1 MRLFRVLLYSD
12 DPQFCMKMV
21 AECERLGFQIRLVDY
36 LEEIKEQYEIVAV
49 DVGSDFK
56 KTRYISKAKETFRVP
71 IFAITNK
78 MNSKLQAKC
87 NDDGASLTFEKKIF
101 IQSLH
106 SIKSHVE
113 NA

>member
-1 MRLFRVLLYSD
+1 
-12 DPQFCMKMV
+12 MKMV
-21 AECERLGFQIRLVDY
+21 AECERLGYQLRLVDY
-36 LEEIKEQYEIVAV
+36 QEDIREQYEIVAV

-56 KTRYISKAKETFRVP
+56 KTQYISSAKERFRVP
-71 IFAITNK
+71 IFAVTNK

-87 NDDGASLTFEKKIF
+87 TDDGASLTFEKKIF

-106 SIKSHVE
+106 SIKNHVD